1 MAQLKSTVVA
11 GNLSVTGS
19 TYCDNFIGNASTAS
33 KLQTARTIAL
43 TGSVTGSGTFDG
55 SGNLSITTTTNHNH
69 DSVYVNVTGDTMTGG
84 LTLATDSSA
93 YNTKG
98 LIFGSS
104 ESGSRIGGNT
114 SKDLGIYAYKD
125 LYIRPAYGSATT
137 YGLKMTSSD
146 FSPTTNKSMS
156 LGTSSYQYNN
166 IYANILYEGGTSL
179 TNKYVTL
186 STTQTISGV
195 KTFSA
200 SSGFNYSGIENATS
214 DVSRHV
220 WFSHSTNKGTPVYN
234 DNFKYNPSGNKFMV
248 GTSTATTAQIDLA
261 GCTVKYTSNTKSISF
276 NFV

>member
-1 MAQLKSTVVA
+1 MAQLKSTVIA

-84 LTLATDSSA
+84 LTLALDSSA

-98 LIFGSS
+98 LMFGSTT
-104 ESGSRIGGNT
+104 GSRIGSNGSN
-114 SKDLGIYAYKD
+114 DLGIYATNN
-125 LYIRPAYGSATT
+125 LFIRPNYTSSTTT
-137 YGLKMTSSD
+137 YGLKMTATD

-166 IYANILYEGGTSL
+166 IYMQMPYMKVEQ
-179 TNKYVTL
+179 V
-186 STTQTISGV
+186 
-195 KTFSA
+195 
-200 SSGFNYSGIENATS
+200 
-214 DVSRHV
+214 
-220 WFSHSTNKGTPVYN
+220 
-234 DNFKYNPSGNKFMV
+234 
-248 GTSTATTAQIDLA
+248 
-261 GCTVKYTSNTKSISF
+261 
-276 NFV
+276 